1 MGLGRRS
8 GAGLLARPSP
18 RGCRAPA
25 PRRPCRRSRTGVGS
39 WAPGARGSPS
49 SSSRARPPREE
60 RREGLGGGGPRFHVL
75 VTSYE
80 HCSTERAA
88 LRRQPWSSLIVDE
101 GHRLKGGAAG
111 RLFQELAQLDAEHR
125 VLLTGTPLQN
135 NLDELHHLLDFLDP
149 AMLAATVAAV
159 THKRV
164 ADAPA
169 GLASVVLG
177 ARELEQRR
185 RADDD
190 ESADAR
196 LARLTAALRGRMLRR
211 TKADVLRAALPGKRE
226 LVVRVELSAPQKALY
241 RAVLTKNYDALA
253 AEDRGRGGG
262 APPNLQNV
270 VIQLRRVCDHCEL
283 MYDHFPD
290 VCDGL
295 AARADPALPPR
306 LGALLAGGGK
316 LALLD
321 AMLLKLRARG
331 HRVLVF
337 SQMTKMLDVLGE
349 YCALRSFAYER
360 LDGDTAARDRARRID
375 RFNAAAADAPLPALA
390 RAHRLGQTDRV
401 LVYRLVCRAT
411 VEERILEVAKR
422 KLLLEHVVVERGGA
436 RGGQSRDDLNDVLRY
451 GAEELFAAGDGDGVH
466 RLGRPRQRSPGGG
479 HERRRW
485 RATAAA
491 AAAAAARGAGL
502 VQGRGVAFE
511 RAPAP
516 AALGPAAAAPTAPPA
531 PDAAPAA
538 GARARAFAWRALPR
552 RPRRG
557 SARANLRG
565 DGPGQARATRP
576 SPRAPRPGVASAAAA
591 AAAAAADAT
600 TTTTSTSA
608 RAGRAAGQQRLAKVA
623 RKMELFG
630 LPGA

>member
-1 MGLGRRS
+1 MKAAGSCQNDDHGLQKIRKACVVCPASLVAQWPNEDAKFFGRVSSNVTWVACLETAGGALDGGTESAKTALERWRALDGRRS
-8 GAGLLARPSP
+8 CAVLAI
-18 RGCRAPA
+18 
-25 PRRPCRRSRTGVGS
+25 
-39 WAPGARGSPS
+39 
-49 SSSRARPPREE
+49 
-60 RREGLGGGGPRFHVL
+60 
-75 VTSYE
+75 SYE
-80 HCSTERAA
+80 SFQRYFASHIEGD
-88 LRRQPWSSLIVDE
+88 LQLDLLVFDE

-159 THKRV
+159 THKKV
-164 ADAPA
+164 ADAPP

-253 AEDRGRGGG
+253 AEDRGRSGG

-270 VIQLRRVCDHCEL
+270 VVQLRKVCDHCEL

-295 AARADPALPPR
+295 AARGDPALPPR

-349 YCALRSFAYER
+349 YCALRRFAYE
-360 LDGDTAARDRARRID
+360 
-375 RFNAAAADAPLPALA
+375 
-390 RAHRLGQTDRV
+390 
-401 LVYRLVCRAT
+401 
-411 VEERILEVAKR
+411 
-422 KLLLEHVVVERGGA
+422 
-436 RGGQSRDDLNDVLRY
+436 
-451 GAEELFAAGDGDGVH
+451 
-466 RLGRPRQRSPGGG
+466 
-479 HERRRW
+479 
-485 RATAAA
+485 
-491 AAAAAARGAGL
+491 
-502 VQGRGVAFE
+502 
-511 RAPAP
+511 
-516 AALGPAAAAPTAPPA
+516 
-531 PDAAPAA
+531 
-538 GARARAFAWRALPR
+538 
-552 RPRRG
+552 
-557 SARANLRG
+557 
-565 DGPGQARATRP
+565 
-576 SPRAPRPGVASAAAA
+576 
-591 AAAAAADAT
+591 
-600 TTTTSTSA
+600 
-608 RAGRAAGQQRLAKVA
+608 
-623 RKMELFG
+623 
-630 LPGA
+630 